1 MFNYENIESLNDLE
15 LSLYNYII
23 KIKDR
28 VVDMTIREV
37 ASEAHVSTTTVLR
50 LCKKLGFDGF
60 SEFKIKLKLNF
71 EEERLSKVSDETSEL
86 INFLQCVEN
95 SKLDKKVEELS
106 EMMKKAENIIFKKS
120 PSSGTTTVW
129 TSCGIT

>member
-50 LCKKLGFDGF
+50 LCKSWGLMDFQ
-60 SEFKIKLKLNF
+60 SLKLN
-71 EEERLSKVSDETSEL
+71 LSLTL
-86 INFLQCVEN
+86 R
-95 SKLDKKVEELS
+95 KK
-106 EMMKKAENIIFKKS
+106 
-120 PSSGTTTVW
+120 G
-129 TSCGIT
+129 